1 MKGGSPLT
9 PWLSRLLCDVGLVN
23 SGEELVPVARN
34 HPWIARF
41 LLSLASLIQ
50 SHGHRCFPFLL
61 LVLSAGPHNMET
73 GKQRL
78 CLGSLLGV
86 QRLRLCAS
94 TAGGMGS
101 IPGWGTKIP
110 HAAQHCQK
118 IKRKK
123 KKHRLWHWIERRSQ
137 PGAGPPTHLSPA
149 RGAPV
154 KGVGRDLVLGKL
166 V

>member
-9 PWLSRLLCDVGLVN
+9 PWLSRLLCNVGLVN

-73 GKQRL
+73 RKQRL
-78 CLGSLLGV
+78 CLGVSPGGLSWGSSSYDSVLPLQGAWVPSLVGE
-86 QRLRLCAS
+86 LRSHMLRS
-94 TAGGMGS
+94 TAKKLRG
-101 IPGWGTKIP
+101 
-110 HAAQHCQK
+110 
-118 IKRKK
+118 KK
-123 KKHRLWHWIERRSQ
+123 KSTDSGI
-137 PGAGPPTHLSPA
+137 G
-149 RGAPV
+149 
-154 KGVGRDLVLGKL
+154 
-166 V
+166 